1 MNRTINIKSF
11 AALAAVI
18 MAAAAM
24 AAFLPSDDAD
34 ADAETYDTDLGQKWS
49 MRIQFVFSGKDA
61 QSIEW
66 DFGDGSE
73 HSTEWNPLHEYAKT
87 GAYYGKQTVTNP
99 LGTDDMTFRIEVMG
113 YPTVAFDS
121 NGGTAV
127 ETIKCTSFGQIVS
140 APKAPTKEGAE
151 FAGWY
156 ADKGLTQAVDWSQGV
171 KKAVTYYAKW
181 TGETPAEPEGHSV
194 QILAAD
200 GSVIATYT
208 VGDGSK
214 LSEAQIAKDL
224 GKDGKV
230 LSGVYTDKDLKDKF
244 DFGTAVTGDLT
255 LYAGYTDVT
264 HPEDSSDWAVIGLF
278 FAGIAAIIAFAFVRH
293 PACIIA
299 GIAMIAVAALIHMGV
314 ISW

>member
-1 MNRTINIKSF
+1 MNTLTKSKSI
-11 AALAAVI
+11 AALSAVI
-18 MAAAAM
+18 MAAAAF
-24 AAFLPSDDAD
+24 AALIPASE
-34 ADAETYDTDLGQKWS
+34 ADAEDPAYDTDLGQKWS

-66 DFGDGSE
+66 DFGDGTE

-87 GAYYGKQTVTNP
+87 GVYYGKQTVTNP
-99 LGTDDMTFRIEVMG
+99 LGTDEMTFRIEVMG

-200 GSVIATYT
+200 GSVIAAYT

-214 LSEAQIAKDL
+214 LSEAQVAKDL
-224 GKDGKV
+224 AKDGKV
-230 LSGVYTDKDLKDKF
+230 FSGIYTDKDLKDKY
-244 DFGTAVTGDLT
+244 DFSSAVTADLT
-255 LYAGYTDVT
+255 LYAGYTDVA
-264 HPEDSSDWAVIGLF
+264 HPSDASDWAVIGLF

-314 ISW
+314 FSW

>member
-1 MNRTINIKSF
+1 MEMNRTINIKSF

-66 DFGDGSE
+66 DFGDGTE

-87 GAYYGKQTVTNP
+87 GTYYGKQTVKNP
-99 LGTDDMTFRIEVMG
+99 LGTDEMTFRIEVMG
-113 YPTVAFDS
+113 YPTIAFDS
-121 NGGTAV
+121 NGGSAV

-140 APKAPTKEGAE
+140 APEAPTKEGAE

-156 ADKGLTQAVDWSQGV
+156 ADKALTQAVDWSQGV

-181 TGETPAEPEGHSV
+181 TSGET
-194 QILAAD
+194 
-200 GSVIATYT
+200 
-208 VGDGSK
+208 
-214 LSEAQIAKDL
+214 SEAGSHTVTVMDR
-224 GKDGKV
+224 DGNV
-230 LSGVYTDKDLKDKF
+230 LKTTQSQ
-244 DFGTAVTGDLT
+244 TG
-255 LYAGYTDVT
+255 
-264 HPEDSSDWAVIGLF
+264 PRSQNPRS
-278 FAGIAAIIAFAFVRH
+278 
-293 PACIIA
+293 
-299 GIAMIAVAALIHMGV
+299 
-314 ISW
+314 